1 MYMHFPGRSSQP
13 AQGCAP
19 APLPV
24 TAPTSTHLSVAPGD
38 RTTPTP
44 ALRVASKCPRAII
57 VSLDW
62 YSVEK

>member
-13 AQGCAP
+13 AQERAP

-24 TAPTSTHLSVAPGD
+24 TALTSTHLSVASGD

-44 ALRVASKCPRAII
+44 ALRVASKCPGHC
-57 VSLDW
+57 
-62 YSVEK
+62 